1 MADAQRGESRLI
13 LAGMMGA
20 GKTTVGREVA
30 ARLGWP
36 YVDND
41 DLVHRMAGMDAPTL
55 AATRGVDALH
65 EVELAVLDEILAR
78 PGPLVAGA
86 PAFVV
91 DDARAVERLHEC
103 AVVAWL
109 RARPETL
116 LERIGDGTGRRDDA
130 TSAAW
135 LAEVAAR
142 RAPAYAHLADV
153 IVDVD
158 DRTVGAIAGEIVA
171 WVTAAP
177 GGTAG
182 RPR

>member
-1 MADAQRGESRLI
+1 
-13 LAGMMGA
+13 MMGA

-41 DLVHRMAGMDAPTL
+41 ELVGLMAGMDSPTL

-65 EVELAVLDEILAR
+65 EVELRVLDDILAR

-91 DDARAVERLHEC
+91 DDARSVERLHSC
-103 AVVAWL
+103 AVVVWL

-116 LERIGDGTGRRDDA
+116 LERIGDGAGRRDDA

-135 LAEVAAR
+135 LAEVATR
-142 RAPAYAHLADV
+142 RAPAYANLADV

-158 DRTVGAIAGEIVA
+158 DRRVEEIADEI
-171 WVTAAP
+171 TSQIAARGP
-177 GGTAG
+177 KEE
-182 RPR
+182 PR